1 MKKIMFFA
9 VLMICIAC
17 NNSSKEKSSNEN
29 EITELEK
36 YYEVADMF
44 LEFDAEKVG
53 LLSIIKEIP
62 QEKANSVLRDYLAKT
77 LGSSMLFS
85 MEDPKYIVK
94 VVDTIAKENGL
105 SKKMTASIIFTYR
118 YEMITEDE
126 IIEEYSTNR

>member
-36 YYEVADMF
+36 YYQVADMF

-62 QEKANSVLRDYLAKT
+62 QEKVNSVLRDYLAKT
-77 LGSSMLFS
+77 LGNSLFS
-85 MEDPKYIVK
+85 LEDPKYIVK
-94 VVDTIAKENGL
+94 VVDTIAEENGL

>member
-36 YYEVADMF
+36 YYQVADMF

-77 LGSSMLFS
+77 LGNSMFS
-85 MEDPKYIVK
+85 LEDPKYIVK
-94 VVDTIAKENGL
+94 VVDTIAEENGL
-105 SKKMTASIIFTYR
+105 SKKMTASIIFTYQ